1 MIDRHRL
8 LWAFLALAAAA
19 AVSLAAAVMVGA
31 RAYAHDWYPLE
42 CCHSIDCAPV
52 DHVEIVAGAVY
63 YAGKP
68 HQQPIPPS
76 VMIVTTKKGTAIVP
90 PDLPRRESKD
100 NRMHACMRAVWLNAA
115 GPTTEVTCFF
125 VPPTM

>member
-1 MIDRHRL
+1 MAGL
-8 LWAFLALAAAA
+8 TVLMEMWT
-19 AVSLAAAVMVGA
+19 
-31 RAYAHDWYPLE
+31 
-42 CCHSIDCAPV
+42 APV
-52 DHVEIVAGAVY
+52 LPRQARHHREEMSAQRRSRRDR
-63 YAGKP
+63 
-68 HQQPIPPS
+68 Q
-76 VMIVTTKKGTAIVP
+76 GTAVVP

>member
-1 MIDRHRL
+1 MGALCARRRL
-8 LWAFLALAAAA
+8 IEALKLERSSRYLCSKAFITFISKPHNDVLDLF
-19 AVSLAAAVMVGA
+19 L
-31 RAYAHDWYPLE
+31 RPT
-42 CCHSIDCAPV
+42 
-52 DHVEIVAGAVY
+52 AVY

-76 VMIVTTKKGTAIVP
+76 VMIVTTKKGTAVVP